1 MLLNLAFGAALLLSS
16 LLSYGVA
23 MALILHLTAA
33 LVRRGYRGRSFWRN
47 VALMMIVTLIMAAA
61 HVTQIAL
68 WALALMLSG
77 QVAEFDR
84 AFYCSAQNYT
94 TLSYGDVLLPAEWR
108 LLGPL
113 EALTGLLFCG
123 LSTAVLFAV
132 MSHLIRHHLRREV
145 GRRGE
150 AVSKGDE

>member
-1 MLLNLAFGAALLLSS
+1 
-16 LLSYGVA
+16 
-23 MALILHLTAA
+23 
-33 LVRRGYRGRSFWRN
+33 
-47 VALMMIVTLIMAAA
+47 MMMFVTLIMAAA

-113 EALTGLLFCG
+113 EAMTGLLFCG

-132 MSHLIRHHLRREV
+132 MSRLVAKPLRAFVVHPSRP
-145 GRRGE
+145 GRVWDGKGAENSFSGE
-150 AVSKGDE
+150 PTDAG